1 MPFEPN
7 VVRLWRSLSRDA
19 RTEAARSFWERP
31 TEEAAV
37 AAAQEIVKIL
47 RVRPQAFHKIPLEQR
62 VRAVAG
68 LAAPPDSLA
77 EALLI
82 SLHVD
87 SRRALLIAF
96 LDALAI
102 PHEEGMIDD
111 ESDDFD
117 PPTADAVRAALP
129 ALLERF
135 PADEI
140 RTYWN
145 ALWLQDG
152 ERWTALV
159 DVVDELPAPS
169 A

>member
-1 MPFEPN
+1 
-7 VVRLWRSLSRDA
+7 
-19 RTEAARSFWERP
+19 
-31 TEEAAV
+31 
-37 AAAQEIVKIL
+37 
-47 RVRPQAFHKIPLEQR
+47 
-62 VRAVAG
+62 
-68 LAAPPDSLA
+68 
-77 EALLI
+77 
-82 SLHVD
+82 
-87 SRRALLIAF
+87 
-96 LDALAI
+96 
-102 PHEEGMIDD
+102 MIDD

>member
-68 LAAPPDSLA
+68 LAAPPTRSPRRC
-77 EALLI
+77 
-82 SLHVD
+82 S
-87 SRRALLIAF
+87 SR
-96 LDALAI
+96 
-102 PHEEGMIDD
+102 
-111 ESDDFD
+111 S
-117 PPTADAVRAALP
+117 TS
-129 ALLERF
+129 
-135 PADEI
+135 I
-140 RTYWN
+140 RG
-145 ALWLQDG
+145 A
-152 ERWTALV
+152 R
-159 DVVDELPAPS
+159 S
-169 A
+169 

>member
-1 MPFEPN
+1 MPFETN
-7 VVRLWRSLSRDA
+7 VVRLWRALSREA
-19 RTEAARSFWERP
+19 RLEAAHSFWERP

-47 RVRPQAFHKIPLEQR
+47 RVRPQAFHKVPLDQR
-62 VRAVAG
+62 IRAVAG

-87 SRRALLIAF
+87 ARRDLLVAF

-102 PHEEGMIDD
+102 PHEEGMIGD
-111 ESDDFD
+111 EDEFA

-129 ALLERF
+129 GLLERF
-135 PADEI
+135 PADHI
-140 RTYWN
+140 AVYWN

-152 ERWTALV
+152 ERWAALAE
-159 DVVDELPAPS
+159 VVDDLPAT
-169 A
+169 AG